1 AADAMEMLLLA
12 ILGPTLR
19 CEWHLSHAQVAAMT
33 TFVFIGMLLG
43 ASIWGAAADKVG
55 RRTVLLV
62 STALIAYFGL
72 LCSAAPSY
80 AWVVTLRCFVGFNI
94 GGGAQSY
101 TLLTEY
107 LPHRTRV
114 AAIVSN
120 LLSWCAGGIF
130 LVLTAWVIVPT
141 LGWRWLTALAA
152 APLALVLPLMLLF
165 LPESL
170 RYLLASG
177 REVEAAKV
185 MELMAKENGGH
196 VSQLFHSSIRR
207 VTLTLFPIW
216 FTIAFTYYGIILLS
230 SDVTSFKQRC
240 PSDNSPTRD
249 SSIVDTSCCRN
260 LNSQDYKSIL
270 LASTGELV
278 ILPFNLILLD
288 RIGRRPTAAL
298 LFIAAS
304 IFVGLVS
311 ACVPAW
317 TTTAF
322 LFLTRGCA
330 AALFNWCYLYT
341 AEVYPTSIRSLGIG
355 LHSAVARVGSMLT
368 PLVAQVL
375 LPQVSV
381 SLAFSTYIGLNLA
394 CCCLAIS
401 LPVETLGRAM
411 QQSIIV
417 DDSSTSAA
425 ASGVNEKKD

>member
-185 MELMAKENGGH
+185 MELMAKENGRPPLPGELVSQQFTDASRRGH

-288 RIGRRPTAAL
+288 RIGP
-298 LFIAAS
+298 
-304 IFVGLVS
+304 
-311 ACVPAW
+311 CVPAW

-425 ASGVNEKKD
+425 ASGVDEKKD